1 MAGGRDQ
8 TRSRQ
13 GVRRDGRQGRGA
25 RVAEGS
31 GERRRYGTATTGPN
45 DAPGT
50 RLISTGFS
58 STIGASCA
66 DRCFRD
72 RRMKLAIGVSYCGT
86 GLEGWQSQPSGNT
99 RQDHLAGALAEVG
112 GEPIAVTGAGR
123 TDAGVHASAQVA
135 HFETSVERPES
146 AWVRGANSL
155 LPEEIAV
162 QWATPVPGDF
172 HARYSAL
179 SRSYR
184 FAHPLQVE
192 RQMRPPGAPREER
205 TGWSHLPLDLE
216 RMRKAV
222 DLLVG
227 EHDFSSFRSAECQAK
242 SPVRIIQDA
251 RIRASGAYLL
261 FDFTANAF
269 LHHMVRNIVGCLVY
283 VGKGKHPP
291 QWIAELIAAQ
301 DRRLAAPTFSAEGL
315 YLFGV
320 RYDARWNL
328 PAFTPMMPFDLE
340 SGR

>member
-1 MAGGRDQ
+1 
-8 TRSRQ
+8 
-13 GVRRDGRQGRGA
+13 
-25 RVAEGS
+25 
-31 GERRRYGTATTGPN
+31 
-45 DAPGT
+45 
-50 RLISTGFS
+50 
-58 STIGASCA
+58 
-66 DRCFRD
+66 
-72 RRMKLAIGVSYCGT
+72 MKFAIGVSYCGA
-86 GLEGWQSQPSGNT
+86 GMEGWQSQPSGNT
-99 RQDHLAGALAEVG
+99 VQDHLARALSEIS
-112 GEPIAVTGAGR
+112 GEPVSVTGSGR

-155 LPEEIAV
+155 LPDAIAV
-162 QWATPVPGDF
+162 QWATQVPGDF

-184 FAHPLQVE
+184 YVLYNQPV
-192 RQMRPPGAPREER
+192 RPALLAGR
-205 TGWSHLPLDLE
+205 TGWFHPPLDLE

-222 DLLVG
+222 DYLIG

-242 SPVRIIQDA
+242 TPVRTMQSA
-251 RIRASGAYLL
+251 GIRASGAYFL

-291 QWIAELIAAQ
+291 QWISELLAAQ
-301 DRRLAAPTFSAEGL
+301 DRRLAAPTFSADGL

-320 RYDARWNL
+320 RYDARWSL
-328 PAFTPMMPFDLE
+328 PAFPPMMPFDLE